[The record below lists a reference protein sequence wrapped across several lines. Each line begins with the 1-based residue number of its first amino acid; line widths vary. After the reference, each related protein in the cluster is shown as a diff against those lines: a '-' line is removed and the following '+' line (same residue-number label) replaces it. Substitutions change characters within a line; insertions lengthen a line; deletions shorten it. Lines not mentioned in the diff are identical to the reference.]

1 VPTSSAPKSLPE
13 HLRLSSEGKCL
24 AQEWQRDGRGLWAMR
39 ACRHYYQHNT
49 PHDFEPWR
57 YNVQPP
63 HLDGP
68 AGGARGE
75 AETTAPERDART
87 PQSTGAESLPVVDL
101 MDALRRALP
110 KSEAS

>member
-1 VPTSSAPKSLPE
+1 MSQPE
-13 HLRLSSEGKCL
+13 RCKAE
-24 AQEWQRDGRGLWAMR
+24 EWQRDGRGLWAMR
-39 ACRHYYQHNT
+39 ACRHFYQHST

-57 YNVQPP
+57 YNV
-63 HLDGP
+63 LNGP